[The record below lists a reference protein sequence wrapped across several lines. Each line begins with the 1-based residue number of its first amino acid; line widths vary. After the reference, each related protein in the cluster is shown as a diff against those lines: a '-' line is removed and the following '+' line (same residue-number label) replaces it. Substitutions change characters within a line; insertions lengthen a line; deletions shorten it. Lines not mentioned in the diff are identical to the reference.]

1 MLRGPYR
8 HKEFGTVILPF
19 TILARFDAV
28 LADTKQAV
36 LGAFEK
42 YETAPGL
49 VRHEMLKRA
58 SGQSFYNTSPFT
70 LKTLGD
76 PANLAAN
83 LQNYVEG
90 FNDEVQV
97 VFERFNM
104 ASVIDTL
111 DERELTG

>member
-19 TILARFDAV
+19 TVLARFDAV

-36 LGAFEK
+36 VEAFEK

-76 PANLAAN
+76 PANLAAT
-83 LQNYVEG
+83 LQN
-90 FNDEVQV
+90 
-97 VFERFNM
+97 
-104 ASVIDTL
+104 
-111 DERELTG
+111 